1 MFDVVM
7 PEENEEE
14 FIEMAACLGYEEV
27 VFLSKN
33 IKYKYSSD
41 KIRIKTAFLVS
52 TTNHISVARKNFDYV
67 FAPAERQ
74 FFESKVDYIINAELF
89 DRKDSFHY
97 KRTALNQVHAKLC
110 RERGIRVVF
119 SFNNLLE
126 KNRIRTL
133 GRMFQNAVI
142 ARKYRLKTDS
152 FSLAKDPLRMKSRS
166 VLNSLLNVLRL

>member
-7 PEENEEE
+7 PDGNEEE
-14 FIEMAACLGYEEV
+14 FIDMAVYLGYKEV
-27 VFLSKN
+27 VFLSRN

-41 KIRIKTAFLVS
+41 RMKVKTAFLVS

-74 FFESKVDYIINAELF
+74 FFESKIDYFINAEIF

-110 RERGIRVVF
+110 REKDSCIVF
-119 SFNNLLE
+119 SFSTLLE
-126 KNRIRTL
+126 ENKIQTL

-142 ARKYRLKTDS
+142 VRKYKLNADA
-152 FSLAKDPLRMKSRS
+152 FSLARNPIDMKSRTTLDALLR
-166 VLNSLLNVLRL
+166 VLGI